1 MRRNRRTLSDE
12 NDLLRHKLPAY
23 KNLEMKTRIDEMV
36 HKETDRQLMRY
47 KLIDGLT
54 LAEAAEKLDIP
65 LSTARDH
72 YYRQLFVLFPEITRK
87 DKAPG
92 V

>member
-1 MRRNRRTLSDE
+1 MRRRRIKIPDE

-23 KNLEMKTRIDEMV
+23 KNSDMISRIDDVIHE
-36 HKETDRQLMRY
+36 ETDRLLMKY

-54 LAEAAEKLDIP
+54 LADAAEKLNVP

-72 YYRQLFVLFPEITRK
+72 YYRQLFVLFPEMTRK
-87 DKAPG
+87 DKTTS